1 MTSGLCLALSM
12 LTALAVLSHGSL
24 QYSRSLTSN
33 NSAKGNNPSNSSVT
47 EISVTEPYE
56 IGFDNSD
63 EMKKAYKAYKK
74 KISSKNNNDTS
85 LPDDTQSTT
94 PITSSLGD
102 ENTTITT
109 TVTSQTSQPTTAASE
124 TDDEHSESVSNGM
137 QPFNYNDVSSIADDI
152 NTFGDFVDKLTP
164 SLISWD
170 GSEYNDNGCVRVILE
185 SVHGIVV
192 LDVKPISGALS
203 DDEQIGSISGNK
215 ITDWNWLEENRN
227 AGCNISSVTWIDA
240 SFGIDPVRGIEIGS
254 TLAKL
259 TDTFLC
265 VNGGATTLYRAS
277 DVIEDQNKLNSI
289 LAAENLYT
297 FVGGRV
303 YSIGSFLDKYYNGKE
318 HTFRF
323 EDCDYVV
330 QYGCNSIIEHNY
342 TTGSWIIEYAVK
354 EDVVIGIS
362 FMNKSYYKN
371 EQKTAISTNISSS
384 GSESTIII
392 TTHAESSETNDEIS
406 EEPEGNHSGEADKD
420 TVSDVTES
428 DTESV
433 ISDSET
439 ADE

>member
-1 MTSGLCLALSM
+1 
-12 LTALAVLSHGSL
+12 
-24 QYSRSLTSN
+24 
-33 NSAKGNNPSNSSVT
+33 
-47 EISVTEPYE
+47 
-56 IGFDNSD
+56 
-63 EMKKAYKAYKK
+63 
-74 KISSKNNNDTS
+74 
-85 LPDDTQSTT
+85 
-94 PITSSLGD
+94 
-102 ENTTITT
+102 
-109 TVTSQTSQPTTAASE
+109 
-124 TDDEHSESVSNGM
+124 M

-215 ITDWNWLEENRN
+215 ITDWNWLGENRN

-384 GSESTIII
+384 GSESTMII